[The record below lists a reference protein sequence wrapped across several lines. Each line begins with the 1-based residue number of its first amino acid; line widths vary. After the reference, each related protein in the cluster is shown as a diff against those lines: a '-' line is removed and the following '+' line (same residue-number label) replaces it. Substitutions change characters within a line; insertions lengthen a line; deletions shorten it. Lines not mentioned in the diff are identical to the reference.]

1 MSQINNPELI
11 LITAGGRIKCR
22 RCTAKPS
29 HTKEQCKR
37 PASKLSKT
45 SKCSRHG
52 GLSTGPKTQEGKER
66 IRAAHLKH
74 GQETKEAKAERSAK
88 SVMFKYLLDLG
99 NHVGLFY
106 MQLKTRG
113 RPPSGYTQ
121 LDLTDPEQLALA
133 ILRTLP
139 SK

>member
-1 MSQINNPELI
+1 MSQIKTPELM

-22 RCTAKPS
+22 RCTAKSS

-52 GLSTGPKTQEGKER
+52 GLSTGPKTQAGKDR
-66 IRAAHLKH
+66 IRAAHWRH
-74 GQETKEAKAERSAK
+74 GEETLEARAERSEK
-88 SVMFKYLLDLG
+88 SVMFRYLTDLG
-99 NHVGLFY
+99 NHCNMFY
-106 MQLKTRG
+106 KKLKTRG

-133 ILRTLP
+133 ILKTLP

>member
-1 MSQINNPELI
+1 M

-22 RCTAKPS
+22 RCTAKSS

-37 PASKLSKT
+37 PASKVSKT

-52 GLSTGPKTQEGKER
+52 GLSTGPKTKEGKDR
-66 IRAAHLKH
+66 IRATHLKL
-74 GQETKEAKAERSAK
+74 GKETLEARAERSAK

-106 MQLKTRG
+106 KQLKTRG

-121 LDLTDPEQLALA
+121 LNLTDPEQLAIA
-133 ILRTLP
+133 ILKTLLN
-139 SK
+139 K

>member
-1 MSQINNPELI
+1 M

-22 RCTAKPS
+22 RCTAKSS

-52 GLSTGPKTQEGKER
+52 GLSSGPRSKEGKDR

-74 GQETKEAKAERSAK
+74 GEETLEAKAERNEK
-88 SVMFKYLLDLG
+88 SVVFRYLADLG
-99 NHVGLFY
+99 NHCNMFY
-106 MQLKTRG
+106 QKLKTRG
-113 RPPSGYTQ
+113 RPPLGYKQ

-133 ILRTLP
+133 ILKTLP